1 MKRLLRYI
9 KDYTKEC
16 ILGPLFKLLEASFE
30 LIVPLVMAAVID
42 KGIPAGDT
50 GYITKMCLILVAL
63 GVVGLICSITAQFFA
78 AKAAVGF
85 ATNLRQAVFHHI
97 QSLRFSTMDRAGTS
111 TLITRITSDINQVQN
126 GVNMTLRLFLRSP
139 FVVFGAMLM
148 AFTVDAHAAWVFV
161 AVIPALCV
169 VIFGIMYWTMPRYR
183 QVQAGLDGVLETT
196 RENLTGVR
204 VIRAFGREN
213 AEIANFESK
222 NSHLTGLQIF
232 VGRVSGLMNPITY
245 ILINLGTVALLWIGA
260 DRVNTGALTQGQ
272 VIALVNYMAQILVEL
287 IKLANL
293 IVNVTKSLACAN
305 RVSDVLDM
313 PVADRPAEC
322 NTDAHNTGS
331 VGFHH
336 VSFTYEGAGGETL
349 TDIDFS
355 VLPGQTVGI
364 IGGTGSGKT
373 SLVNLIPRFYDA
385 TSGRVT
391 VGDEDVTRWSP
402 EKLRATIGIVP
413 QKAVL
418 FSGTIRENL
427 LWGNENASEQ
437 ELWAALEAAQARE
450 FVEAKPEGLD
460 SPVAQGGKN
469 FSGGQKQR
477 LTVARAL
484 VRKPSILILDDS
496 ASALDLATELK
507 LRTAIRHLP
516 DRPTTFIV
524 SQRVSSIRHADQI
537 VVLDDGQMVGLG
549 THEQLVESCQVYRE
563 ICQSQLG
570 KEDVQ

>member
-1 MKRLLRYI
+1 MKKLLRYMRA
-9 KDYTKEC
+9 YVKEC

-50 GYITKMCLILVAL
+50 DFITKMCLILVTL
-63 GVVGLICSITAQFFA
+63 GVVGLVCSITAQFFA

-85 ATNLRQAVFHHI
+85 ATNLRQAMFRHI
-97 QSLRFSTMDRAGTS
+97 QSLRFSTMDQAGTS

-126 GVNMTLRLFLRSP
+126 CVNMTLRLFLRSP
-139 FVVFGAMLM
+139 FVVLGAMVM
-148 AFTVDAHAAWVFV
+148 AFTVDVRAAWSFV
-161 AVIPALCV
+161 AVIPLLCV

-183 QVQAGLDGVLETT
+183 RVQTGLDGILEAT

-204 VIRAFGREN
+204 VIRAFGREQ
-213 AEIANFESK
+213 AEIDRFAAENEK
-222 NSHLTGLQIF
+222 LTGMQIF
-232 VGRVSGLMNPITY
+232 VGRVSGLMNPLTY
-245 ILINLGTVALLWIGA
+245 IIVNLGTVALLWIGGN
-260 DRVNTGALTQGQ
+260 RVNTGALTQGQ

-293 IVNVTKSLACAN
+293 IVSMTKSLACAN
-305 RVSDVLDM
+305 RVADVLDM
-313 PVADRPAEC
+313 PAAEAVADGNSQAR
-322 NTDAHNTGS
+322 NTGA
-331 VGFHH
+331 VTFDH
-336 VSFTYEGAGGETL
+336 VSFTYPGAGGEAL
-349 TDIDFS
+349 TDIHFS
-355 VLPGQTVGI
+355 VRPGQTVGI

-385 TSGRVT
+385 AEGSIT
-391 VGDEDVTRWSP
+391 VGDEDVCRWLP
-402 EKLRATIGIVP
+402 DKLRATIGVVP

-437 ELWAALEAAQARE
+437 ELWEALEVAQAKE
-450 FVEAKPEGLD
+450 FVEKKPQGLD

-469 FSGGQKQR
+469 FSGGQRQR
-477 LTVARAL
+477 LTIARAL
-484 VRKPSILILDDS
+484 VRKPAILILDDS
-496 ASALDLATELK
+496 ASALDLATELR

-516 DRPTTFIV
+516 NSPTTFIV

-537 VVLDDGQMVGLG
+537 LVLDDGQAVGIG
-549 THEQLVESCQVYRE
+549 THTQLMQSCQVYQE

-570 KEDVQ
+570 KEEA